1 MANDARGD
9 PGAERALACE
19 HVLDGVAAELEDE
32 AVQPASADSS
42 RCQKQRTDEEE
53 RGYGTSIRRFTR
65 LSTLAKEGQ
74 KRRGPAA
81 AEAEA
86 VRTLWTP

>member
-1 MANDARGD
+1 MMREAIRGLSG
-9 PGAERALACE
+9 PSLSSMSWMESP
-19 HVLDGVAAELEDE
+19 
-32 AVQPASADSS
+32 QSS
-42 RCQKQRTDEEE
+42 RMRQYSPLLQVHRACGQKQRTDEEE

>member
-1 MANDARGD
+1 MMREAIRGLSE
-9 PGAERALACE
+9 PSLSSMSWTESP
-19 HVLDGVAAELEDE
+19 
-32 AVQPASADSS
+32 QSS
-42 RCQKQRTDEEE
+42 RMRQYSPLLHTPRTRGQNAAGEEE
-53 RGYGTSIRRFTR
+53 RGWYGTGIRRFTR

-74 KRRGPAA
+74 KQRGAAA